1 MPVRARATEHDAP
14 AGAVPRTCRRPVVSI
29 EQSNGKARPTLPRS
43 SDLKPVETVPDPSE
57 GRAPG
62 GRFAPGNRIS
72 EGQRWKASIRKLLG
86 KGASSE
92 QAANLARE
100 AFRLYLAVL
109 RGLPSD
115 GPTVRMLA
123 ALQARHAVLAAFF
136 TDRAAELGLETD
148 AGAVALE
155 QATKHGQRAERLAV
169 TTLDV
174 ATKLHGSKPDPMTSS
189 LNAGRAEFQRTLL
202 ERQRAATTRP
212 ADASSTSDTSKGA
225 SDTKVAP
232 AGAEEPSS

>member
-1 MPVRARATEHDAP
+1 M
-14 AGAVPRTCRRPVVSI
+14 SI
-29 EQSNGKARPTLPRS
+29 EQSHGKARPTLPRS
-43 SDLKPVETVPDPSE
+43 SDLEPVETVADPSE

-62 GRFAPGNRIS
+62 GRFAPGNRLA

-86 KGASSE
+86 KGASTE

-123 ALQARHAVLAAFF
+123 ALQARHAVLAAHF
-136 TDRAAELGLETD
+136 TDRAAELGLETP
-148 AGAVALE
+148 AGAAALE

-169 TTLDV
+169 TTLDIAV
-174 ATKLHGSKPDPMTSS
+174 KTKGARSADPADAHKRVFETFG
-189 LNAGRAEFQRTLL
+189 APAP
-202 ERQRAATTRP
+202 TRP
-212 ADASSTSDTSKGA
+212 AGASSSSSTTSAPSTTNGA
-225 SDTKVAP
+225 PT
-232 AGAEEPSS
+232 GAEEPAS